1 MDTKQ
6 IDERDDGSPSNE
18 KQNTT
23 QHPVDASEENSSI
36 ATYRQ
41 VFYNL
46 SIYSISMTAADIA
59 PLLAKW
65 LGAYFIAKT
74 KGTEEFTAYN
84 TATTAVNV
92 VYSFGVPISIAA
104 LIQIS
109 KNYGKYKRLQ
119 DLKANTT
126 RILAKASNI
135 SQLMRHSIVLSAAY
149 GVLTTLPL
157 CFIAPF
163 LRICGL
169 DPSIAQKTQDYLRSY
184 ALGFAGSFVFMPLHR
199 AYTAVD
205 RPHISTVFNATCAVI
220 TMGCGYLLVFP
231 YQLGAVG
238 YGLAESLAMGTVTI
252 GLAIYMRCDNRMQEY
267 TPRAPFIQNLK
278 SNIKKISFKAGR
290 IAGQNIIYVNPL
302 IYNLLANRH
311 GGTALVAW
319 SIGDQT
325 NNLIFLPLLGGS
337 QAVATLIS
345 TEVGKKA
352 YQSAYRY
359 GNIALAAFTC
369 IAVIEC
375 LVLATQPE
383 AVAHPFIPPADND
396 DALMTQTTTLM
407 YGLSVFNFFDAVN
420 TILVGNLNGYHD
432 ERYAMW
438 VNIICYSALGIP
450 LSWYLSEPLKMG
462 ILGLL
467 AGKTIASSLTDVAD
481 LIRWIFINCNLRRHT
496 SQAPSPQNSP
506 SKPAEKTNST
516 KQVDAEA
523 KQKSSHRTTSL
534 ESFFSP
540 TAWYSWLTAS
550 KDKQPTQATNQEPL
564 LSNVNSTSTEETNH
578 TLN

>member
-1 MDTKQ
+1 MRSQDT
-6 IDERDDGSPSNE
+6 I
-18 KQNTT
+18 
-23 QHPVDASEENSSI
+23 QHSAVSSGENSSVV
-36 ATYRQ
+36 TYRE

-46 SIYSISMTAADIA
+46 SNYSVSMTAADIA

-65 LGAYFIAKT
+65 MGAYFIAKT
-74 KGTEEFTAYN
+74 KGTEDFTAYN

-109 KNYGKYKRLQ
+109 ETYGKYKRLQ
-119 DLKANTT
+119 DLKTDTRQISTT
-126 RILAKASNI
+126 ASNI
-135 SQLMRHSIVLSAAY
+135 GQLMRQSIVLSAAY

-157 CFIAPF
+157 CFIAPV

-169 DPSIAQKTQDYLRSY
+169 DARIAQKTQDYLRSY
-184 ALGFAGSFVFMPLHR
+184 SLGFAGSYVFMPLHR
-199 AYTAVD
+199 AYTAVG
-205 RPHISTVFNATCAVI
+205 RPHISTGFNVVCAVI

-238 YGLAESLAMGTVTI
+238 YGLAESFAMGTVTI
-252 GLAIYMRCDNRMQEY
+252 GLAVYMRYDKRLKEY
-267 TPRAPFIQNLK
+267 TPRASFTQDLK
-278 SNIKKISFKAGR
+278 SNTKKNLTKAVR

-311 GGTALVAW
+311 GSTALVAW

-337 QAVATLIS
+337 QAVAKLIS
-345 TEVGKKA
+345 TEVGKSA

-359 GNIALAAFTC
+359 GNIALASFTC
-369 IAVIEC
+369 IAIIEC

-383 AVAHPFIPPADND
+383 TVAHPFIPPSDND
-396 DALMTQTTTLM
+396 DALMAQTKTLM

-481 LIRWIFINCNLRRHT
+481 LIRWIFINRNPRQPA
-496 SQAPSPQNSP
+496 SQAPSSQNSR
-506 SKPAEKTNST
+506 SKSADQGTPWR
-516 KQVDAEA
+516 D
-523 KQKSSHRTTSL
+523 
-534 ESFFSP
+534 FFSP
-540 TAWYSWLTAS
+540 TAWCSWFTFS
-550 KDKQPTQATNQEPL
+550 NGKQSTRTTHQEPL
-564 LSNVNSTSTEETNH
+564 LNNASSASEDETNR